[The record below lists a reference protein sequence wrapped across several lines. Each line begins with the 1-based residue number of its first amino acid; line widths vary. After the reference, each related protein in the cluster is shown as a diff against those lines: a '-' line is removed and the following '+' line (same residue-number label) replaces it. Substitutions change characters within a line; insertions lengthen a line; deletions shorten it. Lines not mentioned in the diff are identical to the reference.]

1 MNFFHSQLHS
11 CSCKL
16 CKLPQLPQVD
26 ADTRVTVASLSCQ
39 LPKRSRQ
46 TAVRSACQDSQYA
59 NASSS
64 LASYQCI
71 DPLLPLVLPPSIS
84 LSLSL
89 SRSLSCSV
97 LFCLALL
104 LTPSV
109 IWFWLNWL
117 KMFLCL
123 QNTRAGLDKE
133 INAVGTINQKDIISK

>member
-64 LASYQCI
+64 LASYQWI
-71 DPLLPLVLPPSIS
+71 DPLLPLLLPPSLFLY

-89 SRSLSCSV
+89 PFLLCPFLSGVVAYAVCHLV
-97 LFCLALL
+97 LIKLAQNVLL
-104 LTPSV
+104 AAEYQGWV
-109 IWFWLNWL
+109 
-117 KMFLCL
+117 
-123 QNTRAGLDKE
+123 R
-133 INAVGTINQKDIISK
+133 